1 MITLLHEAGYFD
13 HHTQVS
19 VAAVRAH
26 LAKVPELVNDWI
38 NYSADKRASSGWY
51 LNENGTVG
59 YYPDGPESRYN
70 DIATACAEFIVRELA
85 DIHRH
90 DG

>member
-1 MITLLHEAGYFD
+1 MSTNALIASVCNLPRDFHSVGTKSVITILHEAGYFD

-59 YYPDGPESRYN
+59 
-70 DIATACAEFIVRELA
+70 
-85 DIHRH
+85 
-90 DG
+90 